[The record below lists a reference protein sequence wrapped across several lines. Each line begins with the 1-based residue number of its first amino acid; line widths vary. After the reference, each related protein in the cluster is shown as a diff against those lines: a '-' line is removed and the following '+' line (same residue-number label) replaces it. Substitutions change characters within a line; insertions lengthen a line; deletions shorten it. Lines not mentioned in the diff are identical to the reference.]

1 MHDLIK
7 NYMDINWN
15 ILKVNACGAWRV
27 RGEIQVSKKKFHT
40 HIYLDYDRV
49 EFLFCI
55 YIYIYITV
63 SEPHDT
69 NTLISNV

>member
-7 NYMDINWN
+7 NYMEINWN
-15 ILKVNACGAWRV
+15 ILIVSACGVWGVRV
-27 RGEIQVSKKKFHT
+27 GIQVSKNKFHT

-55 YIYIYITV
+55 YIFIYITI